1 MMSMIARMSLK
12 AMTAAA
18 LSALAGCVAAPA
30 QRDFQ
35 PAPVADVA
43 PASAPIVVAA
53 LDPLNAP
60 PPPAA
65 DPMLV
70 PPPGAETASSQR
82 VPLNTLAAAAPPPAP
97 TSLLQPPA
105 AATAPAQKAA
115 AALTPPPVAPP
126 QLALPQA
133 ASVQP
138 MPAPPVTAPPTPKA
152 EPAPTAP
159 ARQTVPAAPALQ
171 TAVVAPTVQP
181 AVPPAPAS
189 PPLRLRVPPGAT
201 PTPAA
206 SDDATVVIS
215 SSTTRTMAPRE
226 FVPASLTPAPAIAA
240 PGPGDIPLT
249 AGEKNIIQRF
259 EILKRLEDEAL
270 ITHDE
275 YMKRRTANA
284 GGLLPYT
291 HQPAAEGLERP
302 VPSADAIVARLA
314 ALRRSFEM
322 RAITPQ
328 QHALERTMILNA
340 LLPETPEDRTDPRPP
355 PADMIEGAAAAGHLE
370 RLREK
375 NLISAEELATEK
387 NAIEHAVTTGLLP
400 SQEPARTAA
409 RKPAANTAAR
419 PAPAAAAKPAAPES
433 ALAREITGPVLHIAS
448 YRSEASAMKGWDE
461 VYGKNKTLL
470 ANVKPIVRRV
480 ELGEQGVFYRLMA
493 GSYTSMADAE
503 SACVKLKEAGQ
514 FCRASA
520 TGG

>member
-1 MMSMIARMSLK
+1 MPLIVRISLK
-12 AMTAAA
+12 TMTAAAA

-30 QRDFQ
+30 TRDFE
-35 PAPVADVA
+35 PTPVTEAAPGTTA
-43 PASAPIVVAA
+43 APIAVAA

-60 PPPAA
+60 PPPA

-70 PPPGAETASSQR
+70 PPPGVEPSSSQR
-82 VPLNTLAAAAPPPAP
+82 VPLNSLSAVPATPSAPM
-97 TSLLQPPA
+97 SILQPPA
-105 AATAPAQKAA
+105 AAPAAPMQVAA
-115 AALTPPPVAPP
+115 APV
-126 QLALPQA
+126 QA
-133 ASVQP
+133 
-138 MPAPPVTAPPTPKA
+138 APPVMAPPAQEFKP
-152 EPAPTAP
+152 
-159 ARQTVPAAPALQ
+159 QPAAPKVQAPAVQ
-171 TAVVAPTVQP
+171 TSAAQAAAPTVQP
-181 AVPPAPAS
+181 AVAPPPAS
-189 PPLRLRVPPGAT
+189 PPLRLRMPEGAS
-201 PTPAA
+201 PAPA
-206 SDDATVVIS
+206 TSEDATVVIS
-215 SSTTRTMAPRE
+215 STTARAAMPRE
-226 FVPASLTPAPAIAA
+226 FVPASLAPPPTIAN

-249 AGEKNIIQRF
+249 AAEKNVIQRF

-275 YMKRRTANA
+275 YTKRRTANA

-355 PADMIEGAAAAGHLE
+355 PRDMIEGAAEAGHLE

-375 NLISAEELATEK
+375 NLITAEELATEK
-387 NAIEHAVTTGLLP
+387 DAIEHAVTTGLLP
-400 SQEPARTAA
+400 SQDPARITA
-409 RKPAANTAAR
+409 RKAAATAAAR
-419 PAPAAAAKPAAPES
+419 PAATAAKSAAPPES
-433 ALAREITGPVLHIAS
+433 ALNREITGPVLHIAS
-448 YRSEASAMKGWDE
+448 YRSEASAMRGWDE
-461 VYGKNKTLL
+461 VFGKNKALL

-480 ELGEQGVFYRLMA
+480 DLGDQGVFYRLMA
-493 GSYTSMADAE
+493 GSYGSLPDAE

-520 TGG
+520 TGS